1 MGTLNILK
9 PPEKSADFF
18 HSNLRLSHQEGK
30 KDVFIMQT
38 FIILNFWKINREVV
52 EI

>member
-30 KDVFIMQT
+30 KDVVIMHHIK
-38 FIILNFWKINREVV
+38 FLEY
-52 EI
+52 